1 MARQAIVEVAVAR
14 KGGGKTYVTAQ
25 DKIAPYVIT
34 TPTWTARKVLIYDV
48 NGEYTEKHC
57 REKLKVNWTAK
68 TLAIKDLAE
77 WTRSGRAEVRRI
89 LPLNDKNEFTQ
100 DLDVMVEILRTI
112 LKTFRNGMLL
122 LEDINAYLIDVSSK
136 DVISAIT
143 RNRQKNL
150 DIIIH
155 YQSFRAIPPRIWA
168 NLNILRFMKTN
179 ENISTVESKINN
191 SELFYI
197 AQALVNHKFKTN
209 IRFYCYVDN
218 EMDSIFGMFSKKDYW
233 VACYIYLK
241 ENKPDILRLAFNRFG
256 SNSETAYKHCI
267 NELMRYYGN

>member
-1 MARQAIVEVAVAR
+1 MRQAIVEVAVAR

-25 DKIAPYVIT
+25 EKIAPYIIT
-34 TPTWTARKVLIYDV
+34 TPEWTARKVLIYDV
-48 NGEYTEKHC
+48 NGEYNLGHT
-57 REKLKVNWTAK
+57 RDKLKVKWEAK
-68 TLAIKDLAE
+68 TLALKDLAE
-77 WTRSGRAEVRRI
+77 WTRNGPAEVRRI
-89 LPLNDKNEFTQ
+89 LPLNEKNEFTQ
-100 DLDVMVEILRTI
+100 DIDKMVEILRTI
-112 LKTFRNGMLL
+112 LKNFRNGMLL

-168 NLNILRFMKTN
+168 NCNIVRLMRVN

-218 EMDSIFGMFSKKDYW
+218 ETDIIWGAFSKKDFW
-233 VACYIYLK
+233 VACYIYLR

-256 SNSETAYKHCI
+256 ANSEAAFKHCI